1 MGWLD
6 AITDLADIA
15 KDIVTLPVEIGK
27 AAIETCNDIQEA
39 VTQDIQNKLTG
50 NPDKEIRTSYDIRGE
65 ADQIISKVQNE
76 YVGAKNQLNSE
87 WTKLVKKSNIVTG
100 EREKVYSLVGQ
111 AIYSIQTD
119 TLPPSSEIAGYYPSE
134 PSIDTL
140 SFDIGTYFGTGGT
153 GMRMEAAEE
162 YLEEAKEY
170 RVEVKEAISKL
181 NVLKRAAIAMCSA
194 YDEELEMLELIR
206 NSYTVR
212 SEAVLIQSADIMHEI
227 AGSCLEEVN
236 THTYEKYSDLVKRLK
251 ELWG

>member
-227 AGSCLEEVN
+227 AASCLEEVN